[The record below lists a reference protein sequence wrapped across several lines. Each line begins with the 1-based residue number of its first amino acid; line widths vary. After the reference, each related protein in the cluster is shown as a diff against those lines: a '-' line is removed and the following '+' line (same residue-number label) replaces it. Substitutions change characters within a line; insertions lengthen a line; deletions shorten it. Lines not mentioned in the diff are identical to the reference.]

1 MKTKSRFTFIIAILA
16 VLALCISCC
25 LPRAFSQTAT
35 EQPHQTFFN
44 SVTGYFTSF
53 NTNYDS
59 VFATHKGTL
68 WAGQDWQ
75 GGAHASSSLG
85 LEYLV
90 YKQLSVDSETRFADL
105 TGNVKAQQI
114 GLGYNVDVHDTR
126 LTGFLAG
133 SYDFDTEKACPI
145 LGIRAKKLL
154 TDHTFAFTEFVVPI
168 EKQARPRLGF
178 GVGFVF

>member
-1 MKTKSRFTFIIAILA
+1 MKIKTHIAI
-16 VLALCISCC
+16 VLSAFCFLLS
-25 LPRAFSQTAT
+25 AFSQT

-53 NTNYDS
+53 NTNLDTI
-59 VFATHKGTL
+59 FANHKGTL

-90 YKQLSVDSETRFADL
+90 YKKFSFDSETRFADL
-105 TGNVKAQQI
+105 TGNVKSQQI
-114 GLGYNVDVHDTR
+114 GIGYNVDVHDVR
-126 LTGFLAG
+126 LTGFAAG
-133 SYDFDTEKACPI
+133 GYDFDLDNAYPVI
-145 LGIRAKKLL
+145 GLRAKKLL
-154 TDHTFAFTEFVVPI
+154 TEHTFSFIEFVVPI
-168 EKQARPRLGF
+168 EKQSRPRLGF

>member
-1 MKTKSRFTFIIAILA
+1 MKIKTSIAVVLSVFCIL
-16 VLALCISCC
+16 
-25 LPRAFSQTAT
+25 FSASAQT

-44 SVTGYFTSF
+44 SVTSYFASF

-59 VFATHKGTL
+59 VFATHKGTI

-90 YKQLSVDSETRFADL
+90 YKQFSFDSETRFADL
-105 TGNVKAQQI
+105 TGNVKSQQI
-114 GLGYNVDVHDTR
+114 GVGYNVDVHDVR
-126 LTGFLAG
+126 LTGFAAG
-133 SYDFDTEKACPI
+133 GYDFETDKAYPVI
-145 LGIRAKKLL
+145 GLRAKKLL
-154 TDHTFAFTEFVVPI
+154 TEHTFSFVEFVVPI

-178 GVGFVF
+178 GLGFVF

>member
-1 MKTKSRFTFIIAILA
+1 MKIKLLFTLIIAA
-16 VLALCISCC
+16 VC
-25 LPRAFSQTAT
+25 LVVPAVAQTST

-44 SVTGYFTSF
+44 TVTGYFTSF
-53 NTNYDS
+53 NTNLDS

-90 YKQLSVDSETRFADL
+90 YKGFSLDSETRFADL
-105 TGNVKAQQI
+105 TGNVKSQQI
-114 GLGYNVDVHDTR
+114 GVGYNVDIHDVR
-126 LTGFLAG
+126 LTGFIAG
-133 SYDFDTEKACPI
+133 DYDFDFNDARADI
-145 LGIRAKKLL
+145 GLRAKKLL
-154 TDHTFAFTEFVVPI
+154 TDHTFSFVEFVVPI
-168 EKQARPRLGF
+168 EKQSRPRLGF